1 LDTHDTELAAQVLLG
16 RNPRLFGELVRAH
29 QSRVRNFLRR
39 LLRDESLADDLA
51 QETFIKAWDKLDGF
65 TGKGSF
71 GGWVMKIAYNEFLQ
85 YRRKLGQDQRLER
98 QVQDSM
104 LAGQAACQVE
114 AADGAGSDLE
124 RVLSGWSEPERLAL
138 TLAYGFGM
146 SHSEIAEVTGMAVGT
161 IKSHISRG
169 KARVHELFPGE
180 GAQGV

>member
-16 RNPRLFGELVRAH
+16 RNPRLFGELVRKH

-65 TGKGSF
+65 AGKGSF

-104 LAGQAACQVE
+104 LAGQAASQIE

-124 RVLSGWSEPERLAL
+124 KVLSVCSEPERLAL

-146 SHSEIAEVTGMAVGT
+146 SHGEIAEVTGMAVGT

-169 KARVHELFPGE
+169 KARVNELFPGE
-180 GAQGV
+180 GRQGV